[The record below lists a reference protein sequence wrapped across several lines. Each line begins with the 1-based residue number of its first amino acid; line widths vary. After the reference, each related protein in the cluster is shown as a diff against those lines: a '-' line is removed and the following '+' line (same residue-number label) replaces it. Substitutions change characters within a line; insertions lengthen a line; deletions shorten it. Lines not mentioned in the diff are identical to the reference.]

1 MNNMTGQI
9 YNYDLALKLGNI
21 LQERKLYCATAES
34 CTGGALSAA
43 ITEIPGSS
51 KWFDR
56 GFIVYTNESKSQLLS
71 VPAPVIM
78 TYGAV
83 SEETV
88 CAMADGAIIN
98 SAADVS
104 IAISGIAGPSG
115 GSLKNPVGTV
125 WIAWSGDL
133 KPTYAKCYLF
143 TGDRGSIRQQAVQ
156 QAMQGLIMRCKLK
169 I

>member
-1 MNNMTGQI
+1 
-9 YNYDLALKLGNI
+9 
-21 LQERKLYCATAES
+21 
-34 CTGGALSAA
+34 
-43 ITEIPGSS
+43 
-51 KWFDR
+51 
-56 GFIVYTNESKSQLLS
+56 
-71 VPAPVIM
+71 M

-156 QAMQGLIMRCKLK
+156 KAMQGLIMRCKLK